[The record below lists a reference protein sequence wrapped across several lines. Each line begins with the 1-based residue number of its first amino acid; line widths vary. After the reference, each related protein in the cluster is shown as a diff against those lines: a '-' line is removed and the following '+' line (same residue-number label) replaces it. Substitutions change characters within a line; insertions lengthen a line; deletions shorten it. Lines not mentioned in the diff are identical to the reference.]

1 MRVTVIG
8 LLNMPAVQKLY
19 NACKASLSPNGPV
32 SEDALEKVR
41 SLLDKIKPSDVG
53 LEQEAQRVRSWNGT
67 LHELNGGPQP
77 QPQPLPPIKYLHL
90 HECDSFSM
98 GIFCMPPSSI
108 IPLHNHPGMTVL
120 SKLVYGTVHVKSYDW
135 INIPGPSVPLE
146 GARPV
151 KLVKNCDMTAPCGT
165 TALYPTSGGNI
176 HCFKAITPC
185 AIFDILSPPYSSEDG
200 RHCTYFRRSPIGDLP
215 GELEVD
221 GVTFS
226 DVTWLEEFQLPDD
239 YVIRRGQYK
248 GRVIKT

>member
-1 MRVTVIG
+1 
-8 LLNMPAVQKLY
+8 MPAVQKLY

-41 SLLDKIKPSDVG
+41 SLLEKIKPSDVG
-53 LEQEAQRVRSWNGT
+53 LEQEAQLVRSWNGS
-67 LHELNGGPQP
+67 LHERNGGQRSP
-77 QPQPLPPIKYLHL
+77 PPIKYLHL

-120 SKLVYGTVHVKSYDW
+120 SKLVYGTVHVKAYDW
-135 INIPGPSVPLE
+135 INIPGPLVPLE
-146 GARPV
+146 GARPT
-151 KLVKNCDMTAPCGT
+151 KLVKDCDMTAPCGT
-165 TALYPTSGGNI
+165 TTLYPTSGGNI

-185 AIFDILSPPYSSEDG
+185 AIFDILSPPYCAEDG
-200 RHCTYFRRSPIGDLP
+200 RHCTYFRRSPAVDLP
-215 GELEVD
+215 GEVEVD
-221 GVTFS
+221 GVTYS

-239 YVIRRGQYK
+239 FVIRRGQYK